1 MTEDETVECH
11 HRLNGYEFERTPGD
25 EGQKPDVLQSMGM
38 QSQTCLSDSKKITT
52 YNTHNFCYFW
62 LFSFAFWT
70 LECTSK
76 FLFEIYFPFFN

>member
-52 YNTHNFCYFW
+52 YNTQFLLFLALLFCILDFGVH
-62 LFSFAFWT
+62 F
-70 LECTSK
+70 
-76 FLFEIYFPFFN
+76 